1 MTSAAAR
8 IAGLAWALV
17 SCGGPAA
24 GVQPDRSPLEQALH
38 LRDQGRFDDAERDLK
53 TLAEA
58 GDGRA
63 LIELAETLML
73 RGRHGKAAE
82 LLKERYK
89 LAPDD
94 PDLVGAT
101 ARALDGAGLADEA
114 ATAYVRRLQLV
125 PRDLAAALRLT
136 EILVGRGDLVQ
147 ACMVAEAG
155 LRAQPDHAGLH
166 SALSRALLGRGRVPQ
181 ALEHARLAT
190 NYAAEDA
197 SVWLQLAQVHL
208 LIGELEAAKVALE
221 RCLKLDPQNV
231 DALRDMGVVLLELGD
246 AKGAVVQ
253 LKRATHIAPDSAA
266 AWTALGVARHRAGDL
281 VGAMAALE
289 HASRL
294 QPHAAQIH
302 ANLAEVAL
310 DDGYPR
316 RAVTEARK
324 ARDRLGS
331 TAGADLRKR
340 IERLHA
346 RAVVVALLADALCRG
361 DKDGAALQQAAEHE
375 LHDAGLDAWLPEI
388 PKLGAQCT
396 HQVKLARERCTAPGL
411 PPAPTPAEAPS
422 P

>member
-1 MTSAAAR
+1 LIQRAAAVA
-8 IAGLAWALV
+8 IGWLLV
-17 SCGGPAA
+17 GCGGPLAA
-24 GVQPDRSPLEQALH
+24 GQPERTPLEQALH
-38 LRDQGRFDDAERDLK
+38 LRDQGRLDDAERDLR

-58 GDGRA
+58 GDPRA
-63 LIELAETLML
+63 LLECAETLMM
-73 RGRHGKAAE
+73 RGRHAKAVE
-82 LLKERYK
+82 LLKDRYK
-89 LAPDD
+89 HAPDD
-94 PDLVGAT
+94 AELVGAM
-101 ARALDGAGLADEA
+101 ARALDGAGQADDA
-114 ATAYVRRLQLV
+114 ATAYARRLQLV
-125 PRDLAAALRLT
+125 PRDATSALRLA
-136 EILVGRGDLVQ
+136 ELLVGRGDLVQ

-190 NYAAEDA
+190 NYAPDDA
-197 SVWLQLAQVHL
+197 SAWLQLAQVHL
-208 LIGELEAAKVALE
+208 LVGELELAKAALE
-221 RCLKLDPQNV
+221 RSLKIDGQSA
-231 DALRDMGVVLLELGD
+231 DALRDLGIVLLELGD

-253 LKRATHIAPDSAA
+253 LRRATQIAPDSAA

-289 HASRL
+289 AASRL
-294 QPHAAQIH
+294 QPHAPHIH

-375 LHDAGLDAWLPEI
+375 LHDAGLDAWLTEI
-388 PKLGAQCT
+388 PKLGAECT
-396 HQVKLARERCTAPGL
+396 HQVKAARQRCMSPAGTAN
-411 PPAPTPAEAPS
+411 PAPAP
-422 P
+422 PPPP

>member
-1 MTSAAAR
+1 M
-8 IAGLAWALV
+8 
-17 SCGGPAA
+17 
-24 GVQPDRSPLEQALH
+24 H

-58 GDGRA
+58 GDNRA
-63 LIELAETLML
+63 QLELAETLML
-73 RGRHGKAAE
+73 RGRHAKAAE

-89 LAPDD
+89 IAPDD
-94 PDLVGAT
+94 PDLVGAM
-101 ARALDGAGLADEA
+101 ARALDGAGQADEA
-114 ATAYVRRLQLV
+114 ATAYARRLQLV
-125 PRDLAAALRLT
+125 ARDVTAAVRLT

-181 ALEHARLAT
+181 ALEHAKLAT
-190 NYAAEDA
+190 NYAADDA

-208 LIGELEAAKVALE
+208 LIGELESAKTALE
-221 RCLKLDPQNV
+221 RCIKLDPQNV
-231 DALRDMGVVLLELGD
+231 DALRDLGIVLLELGD
-246 AKGAVVQ
+246 AKAAVAQ
-253 LKRATHIAPDSAA
+253 LKRATQIAPDSAA

-281 VGAMAALE
+281 VGAMASLE
-289 HASRL
+289 NASRL
-294 QPHAAQIH
+294 QPHAPQIH

-361 DKDGAALQQAAEHE
+361 DKDGAGLQQAAEHE

-388 PKLGAQCT
+388 PKLGAECG
-396 HQVKLARERCTAPGL
+396 HHVQVARQRCATSGTAPAAA
-411 PPAPTPAEAPS
+411 PPASHAPS
-422 P
+422 PPASP